1 MFVHEESVVQAALRL
16 IAQGTSSRA
25 VAAEIGVPDR
35 TIRMW
40 RAGVLPRR
48 APSRN
53 EPPAL
58 ESLPYSSYSYLLGLY
73 LGDGW
78 IVASRNRSFLLRI
91 SLDQRYPMIIEAAG
105 EAVAAVH
112 PESAVH
118 RHRRPGCVV
127 VANCWK
133 HWPSVI
139 PQHGPGPK
147 HARALSLA
155 RWQALIVGSRPR
167 EFVRGLIH
175 SDGCR
180 FIAHQRVG
188 ERTYEYSRYSF
199 SNRSDDIRAMFCA
212 HLDLLG
218 IGWTRPNDCQ
228 VAIDRRSEVAKL
240 DAFVGPKR

>member
-1 MFVHEESVVQAALRL
+1 
-16 IAQGTSSRA
+16 
-25 VAAEIGVPDR
+25 
-35 TIRMW
+35 
-40 RAGVLPRR
+40 
-48 APSRN
+48 
-53 EPPAL
+53 
-58 ESLPYSSYSYLLGLY
+58 
-73 LGDGW
+73 
-78 IVASRNRSFLLRI
+78 
-91 SLDQRYPMIIEAAG
+91 MIIEAAC
-105 EAVAAVH
+105 EAMAAVH

-118 RHRRPGCVV
+118 RHRRPGCIV

-133 HWPSVI
+133 HWRPTRQDSGAHIRIVRSGTPI
-139 PQHGPGPK
+139 SAAT
-147 HARALSLA
+147 ARD
-155 RWQALIVGSRPR
+155 